1 MSHANNQKTSH
12 QAVFHRAFRPSFTSA
27 AALSIICP
35 TACRP
40 IYNRKMSVTLAE
52 NASILTQAHLR
63 DIRTTTL
70 PNGLLVLTESMP
82 HLRSVAMGV
91 WIDCGSRDESPQV
104 NGISHFI
111 EHMVFKGTTTRS
123 ASQFAREV
131 DGIGGNLDAFT
142 GKETICFNIKVLDE
156 NVPAALDLLTDLV
169 LHPTFSPDDIAKE
182 QGVILEEIKMDEDN
196 PDYLVHELFT
206 QNFWK
211 NDALGRPIL
220 GTAKTV
226 SSFNQQIVLSEYARR
241 FTPANMVFTAAGNLD
256 HNDFVS
262 QVESAFASL
271 SASSNEKI
279 ARPNPPQ
286 TFPHITLKNKKSLE
300 QVQFCLAVP
309 APPVASPERY
319 TAYLLNSILGG
330 GMSSR
335 LFQSIR
341 EERGL
346 AYSIYSEL
354 NPFRDTGSLAVYA
367 GCSTTNTRE
376 VLALTLAELTR
387 IKREPVTA
395 EELDRAKNQ
404 IKGNMVLG
412 LETSGSRMSSLA
424 RQQMYWGR
432 FFSLDEIT
440 TQIDRV
446 TAPDIQRLA
455 NDLLHP
461 DALALTLLGNL
472 GPLKLTRP
480 DLAC

>member
-1 MSHANNQKTSH
+1 M
-12 QAVFHRAFRPSFTSA
+12 
-27 AALSIICP
+27 
-35 TACRP
+35 P
-40 IYNRKMSVTLAE
+40 ISVPVAENSTLA
-52 NASILTQAHLR
+52 APAPHLR

-82 HLRSVAMGV
+82 HLRSVAMGI
-91 WIDCGSRDESPQV
+91 WIDCGSRDETPEV

-131 DGIGGNLDAFT
+131 DALGGNLDAFT

-169 LHPTFSPDDIAKE
+169 LHPTFSPEDIAKE

-206 QNFWK
+206 QNFWP

-226 SSFNQQIVLSEYARR
+226 SSFDQAVVLHEYARR
-241 FTPANMVFTAAGNLD
+241 FTPANMVFTASGNLD
-256 HNDFVS
+256 HEAFVE
-262 QVESAFASL
+262 QVAAAFASL
-271 SASSNEKI
+271 SASSSEKI

-286 TFPHITLKNKKSLE
+286 ALPHITLKNKKSLE

-309 APPVASPERY
+309 APPVADPSRY
-319 TAYLLNSILGG
+319 AAYLLNSILGG

-354 NPFRDTGSLAVYA
+354 NPFRDTGTLAVYA
-367 GCSTTNTRE
+367 GCAVDKTRE
-376 VLALTLAELTR
+376 VLALTLAEFTR
-387 IKREPVTA
+387 IKDEPVTP
-395 EELDRAKNQ
+395 EELKRAKDQ

-440 TQIDRV
+440 AEIDRV
-446 TAPDIQRLA
+446 TPADIQLLA
-455 NDLLHP
+455 NDLL
-461 DALALTLLGNL
+461 DCDKLALTLLGNL
-472 GPLKLTRP
+472 GSLKLSRS

>member
-1 MSHANNQKTSH
+1 MPISVPVTENST
-12 QAVFHRAFRPSFTSA
+12 
-27 AALSIICP
+27 L
-35 TACRP
+35 TAP
-40 IYNRKMSVTLAE
+40 AP
-52 NASILTQAHLR
+52 HLR

-70 PNGLLVLTESMP
+70 PNGLLVLTERMP
-82 HLRSVAMGV
+82 HLRSVAMGA
-91 WIDCGSRDESPQV
+91 WIDCGSRDETLAV

-123 ASQFAREV
+123 AQQFAREV
-131 DGIGGNLDAFT
+131 DAIGGNLDAFT
-142 GKETICFNIKVLDE
+142 GKETICFNLKVLDE

-206 QNFWK
+206 QKFWP

-220 GTAKTV
+220 GTAKSV
-226 SSFNQQIVLSEYARR
+226 SSFTQQIVLAEYARR
-241 FTPANMVFTAAGNLD
+241 FTPANMVFTAAGNLHHD
-256 HNDFVS
+256 EFVD
-262 QVESAFASL
+262 QVAAAFASL
-271 SASSNEKI
+271 SASTSEKI

-286 TFPHITLKNKKSLE
+286 TNPHITLKNKKSLE

-309 APPVASPERY
+309 APPVASPTRY

-354 NPFRDTGSLAVYA
+354 NPFRDTGTLAVYA
-367 GCSTTNTRE
+367 GCAASNVE
-376 VLALTLAELTR
+376 QVLALTLAELTR
-387 IKREPVTA
+387 IKHEPVTA

-404 IKGNMVLG
+404 SKGNMVLG

-440 TQIDRV
+440 AEIDRI
-446 TAPDIQRLA
+446 TPADIQRLA
-455 NDLLHP
+455 NDLFHP

-472 GPLKLTRP
+472 GPLKLTRTH
-480 DLAC
+480 LAC

>member
-1 MSHANNQKTSH
+1 MPN
-12 QAVFHRAFRPSFTSA
+12 
-27 AALSIICP
+27 
-35 TACRP
+35 
-40 IYNRKMSVTLAE
+40 SVPVAE
-52 NASILTQAHLR
+52 NSAPATPHLR

-70 PNGLLVLTESMP
+70 ANGLLVLTESMP

-91 WIDCGSRDESPQV
+91 WIDCGSRDEAPEV

-169 LHPTFSPDDIAKE
+169 LHPTFSPEDIAKE

-206 QNFWK
+206 QNFWP
-211 NDALGRPIL
+211 NDAIGRPIL
-220 GTAKTV
+220 GTAQTV
-226 SSFNQQIVLSEYARR
+226 SSFTQAIVLDEYARR

-256 HNDFVS
+256 HNDFVA
-262 QVESAFASL
+262 QVEAAFTSL
-271 SASSNEKI
+271 SASSSQRI
-279 ARPNPPQ
+279 AKPNTPQ
-286 TFPHITLKNKKSLE
+286 TFPHITLKKKKSLE
-300 QVQFCLAVP
+300 QIQFCLAVP
-309 APPVASPERY
+309 APPVADPSRY

-354 NPFRDTGSLAVYA
+354 NPFRDSGSLAVYA
-367 GCSTTNTRE
+367 GCSADNTRE
-376 VLALTLAELTR
+376 VLALTLAEFTR
-387 IKREPVTA
+387 IKQEPVTD

-412 LETSGSRMSSLA
+412 LESSGSRMSSLA

-440 TQIDRV
+440 TEIDRV
-446 TAPDIQRLA
+446 TPADIQTLSA
-455 NDLLHP
+455 TLLNC
-461 DALALTLLGNL
+461 DKLALTLLGNL
-472 GPLKLTRP
+472 GTMKFTRA